1 VAPNGARPSAVPLEA
16 GIGPANPPCPACGEP
31 LFGWATAPDDAPV
44 RRCEACGLGV
54 FGDPGDEAEALA
66 GLEQLRVDG
75 GDDPRYRIA
84 NRASLQASLGGSG
97 WALIEV
103 GSGYLFT
110 AEAVR
115 RLVSGRDQQVAR
127 VRWRPAASVAAMLGT
142 LLNSFTWG
150 RNVALGALGR
160 AVATP
165 AGRPW
170 QRAIDAFISVVATP
184 LVLLAAVLLETGAA
198 LAGRGGVLELTL
210 RLE

>member
-1 VAPNGARPSAVPLEA
+1 VAPNGARPSTVPLEA

-31 LFGWATAPDDAPV
+31 LFGWATAPDAAPV

-54 FGDPGDEAEALA
+54 VGDPGDETEALA
-66 GLEQLRVDG
+66 GLEQLRVRG

-97 WALIEV
+97 WALIEA
-103 GSGYLFT
+103 GSRYLFT

-115 RLVSGRDQQVAR
+115 RLASGRDQQVAR
-127 VRWRPAASVAAMLGT
+127 VRWRPGASVVSMWGT
-142 LLNSFTWG
+142 LLNSFTLG

-165 AGRPW
+165 AGRRW
-170 QRAIDAFISVVATP
+170 QRALDAFISVVATP

>member
-1 VAPNGARPSAVPLEA
+1 MAPNGARPRTVPLEA

-31 LFGWATAPDDAPV
+31 LFGWATAPDAAPV

-54 FGDPGDEAEALA
+54 VGDPGDETEALA
-66 GLEQLRVDG
+66 GLEQLRVRG

-84 NRASLQASLGGSG
+84 NRASLQASLGASG
-97 WALIEV
+97 WALIEA
-103 GSGYLFT
+103 GSRYLFT

-115 RLVSGRDQQVAR
+115 RLASGRDQQVAR
-127 VRWRPAASVAAMLGT
+127 VRWRLGASVVSLWGT
-142 LLNSFTWG
+142 LLYSFTLG

-165 AGRPW
+165 AGRRW
-170 QRAIDAFISVVATP
+170 QRALDAFISVVATP

>member
-1 VAPNGARPSAVPLEA
+1 MPLEA

-31 LFGWATAPDDAPV
+31 LFGWATAPDAAPV

-54 FGDPGDEAEALA
+54 VGDPGNEAEALA
-66 GLEQLRVDG
+66 ALEQLRVRG

-97 WALIEV
+97 WALIEA
-103 GSGYLFT
+103 GSRYLFT

-115 RLVSGRDQQVAR
+115 RLASGRDQQVAR
-127 VRWRPAASVAAMLGT
+127 VRWRPGASVVSMWGT

-150 RNVALGALGR
+150 RNVALGAVGR

-165 AGRPW
+165 AGRRW

>member
-1 VAPNGARPSAVPLEA
+1 VAPNGARPATVPLEA

-31 LFGWATAPDDAPV
+31 LFGWATAPDASPV

-54 FGDPGDEAEALA
+54 VGDPGDEAEALA
-66 GLEQLRVDG
+66 ALERLRIEGDG
-75 GDDPRYRIA
+75 DPRYRIA

-97 WALIEV
+97 WALIEAN
-103 GSGYLFT
+103 SRYLFT

-115 RLVSGRDQQVAR
+115 RLASGRDQQVAR
-127 VRWRPAASVAAMLGT
+127 VRWRPGASVAAMWGT

-165 AGRPW
+165 ARRRW
-170 QRAIDAFISVVATP
+170 QRAMDGLISVVATP
-184 LVLLAAVLLETGAA
+184 LVMPAAVLLETGAA